1 MTARNTPPVKK
12 PISYPKAIVYSC
24 IPLVLLLL
32 IGEGSIRVWAY
43 YFRTPYERYNYK
55 TNRLELIPNTSLN
68 LNGTIIQINSK
79 GFAGPEFE
87 REKPAN
93 IFRIFAL
100 GDSCTFTPPWM
111 KAYPALLQA
120 ELASRNPGTNV
131 EVINAGIEGY
141 NSTYALGRLREEL
154 LQYNPDM
161 VIIYVGWNDL
171 MKSNPESQSDAG
183 KFQWLALALE
193 QSYLVKAYKKLMF
206 YYLRPLVMKPKVGE
220 NEQEAH
226 AFDHF
231 VPATYKRNLEAMA
244 TILHDRHVEALFV
257 TRPTVVS
264 EGMTEEDIERSNV
277 IFPYYAGAYSI
288 TQFLSLHNAYNQV
301 TREVARSLGVPLVDL
316 DEMFNRYDKRDL
328 FWDTMHPSYKGH
340 GLIAQALADKI
351 AQLLS
356 VRMLAYDAPLGSQS
370 PQK

>member
-1 MTARNTPPVKK
+1 MNDRKTPPVKK
-12 PISYPKAIVYSC
+12 PISYPKAIVFSC
-24 IPLVLLLL
+24 IPLIVLLLL
-32 IGEGSIRVWAY
+32 GEGSIRVWAY

-55 TNRLELIPNTSLN
+55 TDRLELIPNTNLN

-87 REKPAN
+87 REKPSDV
-93 IFRIFAL
+93 FRIFAL
-100 GDSCTFTPPWM
+100 GDSCTFSAPWM
-111 KAYPALLQA
+111 KAYPAFLQA
-120 ELASRNPGTNV
+120 ELASRNLGKNF

-141 NSTYALGRLREEL
+141 NSTYALGRLKEEV
-154 LQYNPDM
+154 LQYKPDL
-161 VIIYVGWNDL
+161 VIVYVGWNDL
-171 MKSNPESQSDAG
+171 MKGNPESQSDVG
-183 KFQWLALALE
+183 KFKWLALAME
-193 QSYLVKAYKKLMF
+193 QSYLVKAYKKVMF
-206 YYLRPLVMKPKVGE
+206 YYLRPLIMKPKVVG

-264 EGMTEEDIERSNV
+264 EGMTDEDIEENHV
-277 IFPYYAGAYSI
+277 VFPYYAGAYSV
-288 TQFLSLHNAYNQV
+288 TQFLSLHNAYNRV
-301 TREVARSLGVPLVDL
+301 TREAARSFGVPLVDL
-316 DEMFNRYDKRDL
+316 DEMFNRFDKRDL

-340 GLIAQALADKI
+340 RLIAQALADKI
-351 AQLLS
+351 VQLPR
-356 VRMLAYDAPLGSQS
+356 VRMLANDAPLVSQS